1 MRVRKVNFDSLYFLL
16 CVAGIVLL
24 AWVLKNFIKAGD
36 EVIAGISAAL
46 ITLLGVKL
54 TNNNSQIALDKQLRH
69 QSDTF
74 KAQMKDQSDGFIEQI
89 KHQNEMLD
97 RQMKHQ
103 AEENDKERKQKFKHD
118 QYVRLIKNL
127 GEIQSFFSS
136 KMFYS
141 GDSVELIERI
151 GTLNENINIT
161 KTVANIEIY
170 NSCNQLYEKYCDLA
184 KLFSQ
189 ECHILW
195 KLRAEDQNFRDKIL
209 YLQEMN
215 LKVSNLFF
223 GQAQNDRV
231 NEDIQIILSQKQEIE
246 IQLERLN
253 AKIINETQRLLS
265 ILKKDIENVKHDT
278 QFIIMLINIELRY
291 NTIEDF
297 IE

>member
-118 QYVRLIKNL
+118 QYTKLIDGLSEIQGYFTSDFLLSFNPFELPQKLSFLRAKVYSGKMISSSTVAKQLDEIHAKYFQFISQLAIECRVLHELNERQIDLNSTLSLIQDSMEKQFKEINLSEMENKNL
-127 GEIQSFFSS
+127 EIS
-136 KMFYS
+136 
-141 GDSVELIERI
+141 
-151 GTLNENINIT
+151 
-161 KTVANIEIY
+161 
-170 NSCNQLYEKYCDLA
+170 LA
-184 KLFSQ
+184 
-189 ECHILW
+189 
-195 KLRAEDQNFRDKIL
+195 
-209 YLQEMN
+209 
-215 LKVSNLFF
+215 
-223 GQAQNDRV
+223 G
-231 NEDIQIILSQKQEIE
+231 KQEIFDKINEIENKITVE
-246 IQLERLN
+246 IQRLMKLFKPN
-253 AKIINETQRLLS
+253 IDDLKTQTTV
-265 ILKKDIENVKHDT
+265 IV
-278 QFIIMLINIELRY
+278 MLINIELGY
-291 NTIEDF
+291 STLGEYQ
-297 IE
+297 